1 MFHHFNPDDAIAN
14 FTANR
19 NEVLLAQDS
28 HQVFDHIEG
37 TEESKDQIPAL
48 SDRSKKKEEY

>member
-48 SDRSKKKEEY
+48 SDRSKNKEEY